1 MPAIPQTIQDLWVSD
16 EGTYG
21 HNDIVLVDTSGWT
34 DSDREELEFASD
46 SERLDIAVSIAKKRG
61 SRWQHA

>member
-1 MPAIPQTIQDLWVSD
+1 MPAMPQTIQDLWVSD

-21 HNDIVLVDTSGWT
+21 HNDIVLVDTAGWT
-34 DSDREELEFASD
+34 DSDMEELESAPD
-46 SERLDIAVSIAKKRG
+46 SVRLTVAVQIARKRG